1 MGNIIDMIAIH
12 KQKRWH
18 KKEEKRFEERFAN
31 TQSHSEVVRDT
42 KRERIKVDYQKQIQ
56 RIDGKIEK
64 MISKIHNSEEYKTLN
79 TRIPS
84 NNQEKLEV
92 LYKFSKFIRKM
103 YTSSNIEKILDSDE
117 ATLTEF
123 QKFQSTLVEII
134 SIHDALE
141 KVGYKGKNSD
151 EIMEKVVSLD
161 FKKFGEQATIF
172 VLLEPQIERAV
183 LQKELEDFL
192 EGRKEIE
199 TFGEKIKRKTID
211 MILENPEEAL
221 KIAYSLGI
229 YTYCL
234 VKGKNI
240 DKPVVDISDK

>member
-1 MGNIIDMIAIH
+1 M
-12 KQKRWH
+12 
-18 KKEEKRFEERFAN
+18 
-31 TQSHSEVVRDT
+31 
-42 KRERIKVDYQKQIQ
+42 
-56 RIDGKIEK
+56 
-64 MISKIHNSEEYKTLN
+64 
-79 TRIPS
+79 

-92 LYKFSKFIRKM
+92 LYKFSKFIKKM
-103 YTSSNIEKILDSDE
+103 YTSSTIEKILGSDE
-117 ATLTEF
+117 VALNEF

-134 SIHDALE
+134 SIHDALK

-151 EIMEKVVSLD
+151 EIMGKVVSLD
-161 FKKFGEQATIF
+161 FKQFGEQATIF
-172 VLLEPQIERAV
+172 VILESQIEKAV

-234 VKGKNI
+234 VKGKKI
-240 DKPVVDISDK
+240 DKPAVDISDK

>member
-1 MGNIIDMIAIH
+1 MVNRERKKDMKEKLSA
-12 KQKRWH
+12 
-18 KKEEKRFEERFAN
+18 EEK
-31 TQSHSEVVRDT
+31 
-42 KRERIKVDYQKQIQ
+42 KREKIKGDYQKQIQ
-56 RIDGKIEK
+56 KAEDKIEK
-64 MISKIHNSEEYKTLN
+64 MISKIHNSEEYKNLYVKRT
-79 TRIPS
+79 S
-84 NNQEKLEV
+84 DNQEKLEV
-92 LYKFSKFIRKM
+92 LYKFSKFIKKM
-103 YTSSNIEKILDSDE
+103 YTSSTIEKILGSDE
-117 ATLTEF
+117 VALNEF

-134 SIHDALE
+134 SIHDALK

-161 FKKFGEQATIF
+161 FEQFGEQATIF
-172 VLLEPQIERAV
+172 VLLELQIERAV

-211 MILENPEEAL
+211 VILENPEEAL

-234 VKGKNI
+234 VKGKKI

>member
-1 MGNIIDMIAIH
+1 
-12 KQKRWH
+12 
-18 KKEEKRFEERFAN
+18 
-31 TQSHSEVVRDT
+31 
-42 KRERIKVDYQKQIQ
+42 
-56 RIDGKIEK
+56 
-64 MISKIHNSEEYKTLN
+64 MISKIHNSEEYKNLYVK
-79 TRIPS
+79 RIS
-84 NNQEKLEV
+84 DNQEKLEV
-92 LYKFSKFIRKM
+92 LYKFSKFIKKM
-103 YTSSNIEKILDSDE
+103 YTSSTIEKILDSDE
-117 ATLTEF
+117 VALNEF

-134 SIHDALE
+134 SIHDALK

-161 FKKFGEQATIF
+161 FEQFGEQATIF
-172 VLLEPQIERAV
+172 VLLELQIERAV

-211 MILENPEEAL
+211 VILENPEEAL

-234 VKGKNI
+234 VKGKKI